1 MFRYIIRRLL
11 TAVPMLLI
19 ITYLNFALL
28 RLAPGDPTLFMF
40 MARDTTGMSAME
52 VRDIFDVRETHRGR
66 EGEQDVGVREY
77 QRDKLGLNDPIIVQY
92 GRWLGKV
99 VQGDFGR
106 AMRSAELIGPEM
118 ATRIG
123 VTIRLTVFATLL
135 SVLIGVVAGTLAAT
149 FQYSWFDNLMSFF
162 TYIVISVPGYLI
174 ATWSI
179 ILFAITLHWFPAG
192 SMYNPRT
199 GGDFWDRL
207 YHMML
212 PVLAMG
218 VSGSAGLVRWTRTSV
233 LNVMRSDYVTVARAK
248 GLAEGKLRSR
258 HILRNAL
265 LPVVT
270 IVGRMM
276 PNIVGGSALYETAF
290 AYPGVGQWAAVAAG
304 QKDFSIMIAVIT
316 VTATIV
322 IVSNLV
328 VDVSYAFVDPRV
340 TYT

>member
-1 MFRYIIRRLL
+1 
-11 TAVPMLLI
+11 LI

-40 MARDTTGMSAME
+40 MSNDTTGMSAVE
-52 VRDIFDVRETHRGR
+52 VRDMFDVRESHKGR
-66 EGEQDVGVREY
+66 EGEQDVSVREY
-77 QRDKLGLNDPIIVQY
+77 QREKLGLNDPIIVQY

-99 VQGDFGR
+99 LQGDFGR

-118 ATRIG
+118 ATRVG
-123 VTIRLTVFATLL
+123 VTIRLTAFSTLL
-135 SVLIGVVAGTLAAT
+135 SVLIGIVAGTLSAT

-192 SMYNPRT
+192 GMYNPRT

-207 YHMML
+207 HHMML

-218 VSGSAGLVRWTRTSV
+218 ISGSAGLIRWTRTSV
-233 LNVMRSDYVTVARAK
+233 LNVMRSDYVTVARSK

-322 IVSNLV
+322 IVSNLI
-328 VDVSYAFVDPRV
+328 VDVSYAFIDPRV

>member
-11 TAVPMLLI
+11 MAVPMLLI
-19 ITYLNFALL
+19 ITFANFSLM

-40 MARDTTGMSAME
+40 MARDTQGLTAVE
-52 VRDIFDVRETHRGR
+52 VRDMFDVRENLKGR
-66 EGEQDVGVREY
+66 ETEQAVGVREY
-77 QRDKLGLNDPIIVQY
+77 QREKLGLNDPIIVQY
-92 GRWLGKV
+92 GRWLWKV
-99 VQGDFGR
+99 LHGDFGR

-118 ATRIG
+118 AVRVG
-123 VTIRLTVFATLL
+123 VTVRLTVLSTLL
-135 SVLIGVVAGTLAAT
+135 SISIGIVAGTLSAIY
-149 FQYSWFDNLMSFF
+149 QYSWFDNLMSSF
-162 TYIVISVPGYLI
+162 TYIVISVPGYLV

-192 SMYNPRT
+192 GMYNPRT

-207 YHMML
+207 HHLIL
-212 PVLAMG
+212 PVLTMG
-218 VSGSAGLVRWTRTSV
+218 ISGSAGLIRWTRTSV

-248 GLAEGKLRSR
+248 GLPERVLRTR

-270 IVGRMM
+270 IVGRMV
-276 PNIVGGSALYETAF
+276 PGIVGGSALYETAF

-304 QKDFSIMIAVIT
+304 QKDFAIMIAVIT

-328 VDVSYAFVDPRV
+328 VDIAYAFVDPRV
-340 TYT
+340 HYT